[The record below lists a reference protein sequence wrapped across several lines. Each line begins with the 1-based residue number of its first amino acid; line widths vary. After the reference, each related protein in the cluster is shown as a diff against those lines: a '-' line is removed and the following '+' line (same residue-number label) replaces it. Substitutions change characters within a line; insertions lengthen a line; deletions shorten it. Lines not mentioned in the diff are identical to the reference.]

1 MQAFILMI
9 GPAGFMVV
17 LQPTTKL
24 NILMKIY
31 LMLLQLHCIFC
42 YLTFPRGVIKTV
54 YIYVPH
60 RDWVSKQVAQ
70 ACFFFLRPGP

>member
-42 YLTFPRGVIKTV
+42 YLTFPRRAIKTV
-54 YIYVPH
+54 YIYMSPIETGSVNKLH
-60 RDWVSKQVAQ
+60 KLVSSS
-70 ACFFFLRPGP
+70 